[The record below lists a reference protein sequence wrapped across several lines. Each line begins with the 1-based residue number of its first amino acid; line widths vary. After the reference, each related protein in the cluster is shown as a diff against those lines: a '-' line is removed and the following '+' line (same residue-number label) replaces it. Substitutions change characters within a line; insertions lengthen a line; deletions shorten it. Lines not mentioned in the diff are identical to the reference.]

1 MFAAAAG
8 LDRVFVSFDQAAE
21 DLPVPTGNE
30 PGQRPALAALYGLEL
45 LRDGLTFD
53 CLGLGDG
60 PGVDI
65 PKPRHL
71 VGSIASPEEAPSEA
85 IGLFPGPHLA
95 DGAHSL
101 PVVRTQLSLAVDIM
115 GRVTACVGAMWLPS
129 ASMVAAETFSRLV
142 SGWLNGG
149 PFPGPLLIGWTQS
162 DRGTGRTDGLSFFL
176 GRELELE
183 AALNSDRLAAAK
195 LGLRLVHELVGRGEN
210 DIPAYLDIAGWPRI
224 VLLADDEANLIRAV
238 SG

>member
-1 MFAAAAG
+1 MLAAVPG
-8 LDRVFVSFDQAAE
+8 LDRVFVSFDPAAD
-21 DLPVPTGNE
+21 DLPVPTGDGH
-30 PGQRPALAALYGLEL
+30 GQRPALAPHFGLEL

-65 PKPRHL
+65 SKPRHL
-71 VGSIASPEEAPSEA
+71 VGSVASPRKAPSEA

-115 GRVTACVGAMWLPS
+115 GRFAACVGAMWLPS
-129 ASMVAAETFSRLV
+129 ASLIAADTFSRLV

-162 DRGTGRTDGLSFFL
+162 DRRTGRTDGLSFFL

-183 AALNSDRLAAAK
+183 AALNSDRPAAAK
-195 LGLRLVHELVGRGEN
+195 LALRLVHELVGRGEN
-210 DIPAYLDIAGWPRI
+210 DFPAHLDFAGWPRI
-224 VLLADDEANLIRAV
+224 ALLADDDAKLIRAV
-238 SG
+238 CG